1 MKKTYIKPVIEA
13 VLLIEQSQL
22 LADSLEIKAG
32 RYAGG
37 DPTNP
42 SEGPGISGEIDN
54 SSSENNGYGYG
65 QGDPY
70 NPIGGGNRSKANTI
84 WDDWE

>member
-70 NPIGGGNRSKANTI
+70 NPTGGGNRSKANTI